1 MEITRLMWWPIETV
15 ILCSVL
21 DDRPRFGVGYLSHRL
36 RVTKSSEV
44 LFQDSGITFP
54 CKGGSSEFLRNG
66 IFTYKKARTW
76 RIQKQ
81 FCFASFAKPQRKANT
96 ASCRKVCRFGIQ
108 LQQLKRNEL
117 ILLAVAD
124 VYRCK
129 ADDN

>member
-1 MEITRLMWWPIETV
+1 MEITKLMWWPIQTV

-66 IFTYKKARTW
+66 ISY
-76 RIQKQ
+76 
-81 FCFASFAKPQRKANT
+81 
-96 ASCRKVCRFGIQ
+96 
-108 LQQLKRNEL
+108 L
-117 ILLAVAD
+117 
-124 VYRCK
+124 
-129 ADDN
+129 